1 MKTIDDSN
9 IKNFSVKKVEAKE
22 KNLNESYKN
31 YVKKYLEK
39 LGLEINYIDYES
51 KKNVPKKFWLID
63 IRDAYKEELI
73 LTKNLNDYKIDK
85 KLYFNSLE
93 LILLVK
99 NN

>member
-1 MKTIDDSN
+1 MKTIDDST

-22 KNLNESYKN
+22 KNLNESYEN

-39 LGLEINYIDYES
+39 LGLEINYINYES
-51 KKNVPKKFWLID
+51 NKNVPKKFWLID

-73 LTKNLNDYKIDK
+73 LTRNLNDYKIDK